1 MIFGW
6 NLEITLE
13 VKRKIIYAKLNFGF
27 PLLFFGTMI
36 SMIPTFKAVVSCTVR
51 NHGWLMLDIG
61 LCRGLHRWV
70 RFEALCTSWELLGW
84 GDSAVTCRETAVEG
98 TPMCKPPVVQS
109 DSNRFPTSSVNTY
122 ALNRFIISLMKLH
135 QVIDGTFSIS
145 AVWPEGLVC
154 EAVPVMGSWGQPQF
168 GW

>member
-1 MIFGW
+1 MFVFWDNDFNDPHIQSSCQLHSSKPWLAHAGHRS
-6 NLEITLE
+6 LQ
-13 VKRKIIYAKLNFGF
+13 GSS
-27 PLLFFGTMI
+27 PLSAFWSSLHFMGT
-36 SMIPTFKAVVSCTVR
+36 
-51 NHGWLMLDIG
+51 IG
-61 LCRGLHRWV
+61 V
-70 RFEALCTSWELLGW
+70 
-84 GDSAVTCRETAVEG
+84 GDSAVNCRETAVEG

-122 ALNRFIISLMKLH
+122 ALSSFTISLMKLH

-154 EAVPVMGSWGQPQF
+154 EAAVMGSWGRFWSTLFLTQTQF